1 MIQLSQGMPLDNNLI
16 PAVASGLAS
25 LGRFEDTYM
34 VHAAKGETVIPKEVL
49 DADPILKEQLFQQMR
64 AIGIINPERYVV
76 GNQLNSIN
84 PVTGQP
90 EFFLKGV
97 KKFFKRALPVIG
109 AVIGGIYGGGSF
121 GAAAGSFLGSKLAG
135 QPTETAVLSAA
146 ISGLGSAILGP
157 VTGAAPAAGAAGAAP
172 ATALSAAPGAASVS
186 LANLVGELG
195 LGAANQ
201 EMVHQAIASGLPSLL
216 MASTE
221 DQGDPLAGAGARAD
235 PIGRRYKE
243 LWAELGIDKYAD
255 WDNDAVP
262 PPPQLTDIASLRT
275 STPDASALMLS
286 PEEQLALQQ
295 NLMGVPG
302 GQSIFPMRPP
312 QPVVAQAGG
321 MISGPGGPKDDE
333 IPAMLS
339 DGEFVF
345 TAQAVQGADP
355 NGSRRDQAREM
366 YRIMRGLEGRA

>member
-1 MIQLSQGMPLDNNLI
+1 MIQLSQGMPLDDNLI

-49 DADPILKEQLFQQMR
+49 DADPILKEHLFQQMR
-64 AIGIINPERYVV
+64 AIGITNPERYVV
-76 GNQLNSIN
+76 GSQLNSIN

-97 KKFFKRALPVIG
+97 KKFFKKALPVIG
-109 AVIGGIYGGGSF
+109 AVIGGVATGGNPYGS
-121 GAAAGSFLGSKLAG
+121 AAGSFLGSKLAG
-135 QPTETAVLSAA
+135 QSTEQAALSAA
-146 ISGLGSAILGP
+146 LSGLGSAYLGP
-157 VTGAAPAAGAAGAAP
+157 ATGGVTDVFTPTAGAAG
-172 ATALSAAPGAASVS
+172 TASSS
-186 LANLVGELG
+186 LASLLGE
-195 LGAANQ
+195 GAFGISG
-201 EMVHQAIASGLPSLL
+201 EMLQKGIAAGIGPLL

-221 DQGDPLAGAGARAD
+221 DPGDPLAGAGSGARAN
-235 PIGRRYKE
+235 PVGRRYQE
-243 LWAELGIDKYAD
+243 LWAELGVDKYKD
-255 WDNDAVP
+255 WDPQAVP
-262 PPPQLTDIASLRT
+262 PPPQLTNTGTLRT

-286 PEEQLALQQ
+286 PEEQQALQQ
-295 NLMGVPG
+295 NLMGIPG
-302 GQSIFPMRPP
+302 GQSIFPTLS

>member
-1 MIQLSQGMPLDNNLI
+1 MIQLSQGMPLDNSLI

-76 GNQLNSIN
+76 GSQLNSIN

-97 KKFFKRALPVIG
+97 KKFFKKALPVIG
-109 AVIGGIYGGGSF
+109 AVIGGAYGGPW
-121 GAAAGSFLGSKLAG
+121 GAAAGSFLGGKLGG
-135 QPTETAVLSAA
+135 QTTETALLSAA
-146 ISGLGSAILGP
+146 LSGLGGAYLG
-157 VTGAAPAAGAAGAAP
+157 
-172 ATALSAAPGAASVS
+172 PGAASAGGLPTS
-186 LANLVGELG
+186 ITGAASGALGNLVGSLG
-195 LGAANQ
+195 VGQAATQAAIHRGLAAGIPGAL
-201 EMVHQAIASGLPSLL
+201 MLAS
-216 MASTE
+216 E
-221 DQGDPLAGAGARAD
+221 DPGDPLAGAGSGARAN
-235 PIGRRYKE
+235 PVGRRYQE
-243 LWAELGIDKYAD
+243 LWAELGVDTYKY
-255 WDNDAVP
+255 WDPQSVP
-262 PPPQLTDIASLRT
+262 PPPQLTNTGALQTSRSDVAS
-275 STPDASALMLS
+275 LMLS

-295 NLMGVPG
+295 NLMGIPG
-302 GQSIFPMRPP
+302 GQSIFPALS
-312 QPVVAQAGG
+312 QPVAAQAGG

-355 NGSRRDQAREM
+355 NGSRQDQAREM